1 MTRGMENHMFCL
13 DPLNIPLGPEH
24 ESVDMAFLLMML
36 NEEERHEEAL
46 RKEFDTKCRNAED
59 M

>member
-1 MTRGMENHMFCL
+1 MFCP

-24 ESVDMAFLLMML
+24 EPVDMAFLLMML
-36 NEEERHEEAL
+36 NEEERHEESL
-46 RKEFDTKCRNAED
+46 RKESDATCRNAED